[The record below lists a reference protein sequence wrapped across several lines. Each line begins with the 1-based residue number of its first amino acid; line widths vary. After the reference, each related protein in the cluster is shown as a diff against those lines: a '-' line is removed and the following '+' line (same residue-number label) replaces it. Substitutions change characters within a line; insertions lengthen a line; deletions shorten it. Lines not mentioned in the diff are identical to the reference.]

1 MEPEAYAELAR
12 SEQAGLLR
20 LAWALTRDT
29 HLAHD
34 LAQESLVRGFVKRRL
49 VEKADSPRAYLRTI
63 MLNLWRGR
71 RPRPEHPADHPPERP
86 TVDDHHLARAALVE
100 ALATLPQQQ
109 RAIVALR
116 HLDDLSVRETAT
128 VLGCS
133 EQTVTTQC
141 ARALARLRTHTEL
154 ADLLED

>member
-1 MEPEAYAELAR
+1 MEPEAYADLVR

-34 LAQESLVRGFVKRRL
+34 LAQETFVRGFVKRRL
-49 VEKADSPRAYLRTI
+49 VAKADSPRAYLRTI
-63 MLNLWRGR
+63 MLNLWRGQR
-71 RPRPEHPADHPPERP
+71 HRPEHPADTPPEQP
-86 TVDDHHLARAALVE
+86 TTDDHHLARAALVE
-100 ALATLPQQQ
+100 ALATLSQQQ

-116 HLDDLSVRETAT
+116 HLDDLSVRETAA

-141 ARALARLRTHTEL
+141 ARGLAHLRTRSQL
-154 ADLLED
+154 ADLMED